1 MELMISLQALPASQR
16 QTANRIRVRRAR
28 SIPSMVAD
36 SIATAAVQGHSR
48 CVDHGGGVANSY
60 GYPAYTQ
67 AAGVSVVRVADGVY
81 RVYAGFAE
89 LPANKVTLSGAAAR
103 TLGRRGPWDN
113 RCGDKTESLDRLDI
127 IALTLMHGVRI
138 DTASTAEATPADDG
152 KGQS

>member
-1 MELMISLQALPASQR
+1 MTTTHIETALQALPAAQR

-28 SIPSMVAD
+28 PIGLMAAD
-36 SIATAAVQGHSR
+36 AIEKASTSGHAR
-48 CVDHGGGVANSY
+48 LVDHGGRVANSY

-127 IALTLMHGVRI
+127 IALALIKGVRI
-138 DTASTAEATPADDG
+138 DTASPAEATA
-152 KGQS
+152 